1 MYKVTNDIPNKIKQ
15 PAECCIHCGKSY
27 KKRTNL
33 NNHIIICELLQ
44 KGKKSSTYKDD
55 NDEEE
60 PLPSQRKM
68 YQMLIELGK
77 KYNRLEEKVEE
88 MNKYVIKKKKKINVI
103 EWLNSNMVAV
113 MPFDTI
119 IDTII
124 VTDADI
130 KMILENTFYDTLNA
144 IFTRTIYNFKE
155 GECPLFAFVEK
166 QNIFYI
172 FDKDNTWHELS
183 RERLIKFLNKIHMKI
198 LKVFY
203 DWKQTKMDEIKS
215 DDVFATSCDKT
226 MVKLLSIEFNEEPI
240 LAKVR
245 NTMYAKM
252 KTEIKALIEYEFEF

>member
-1 MYKVTNDIPNKIKQ
+1 
-15 PAECCIHCGKSY
+15 
-27 KKRTNL
+27 
-33 NNHIIICELLQ
+33 LLQ
-44 KGKKSSTYKDD
+44 KGKKSSASSKDS
-55 NDEEE
+55 NDEED

-88 MNKYVIKKKKKINVI
+88 MNKYVVKKKKKINVT
-103 EWLNSNMVAV
+103 EWLNANMVPI
-113 MPFDTI
+113 MTFDDIMATI
-119 IDTII
+119 VINDE
-124 VTDADI
+124 DI
-130 KMILENTFYDTLNA
+130 KMILENTFYDTLNV
-144 IFTRTIYNFKE
+144 IFSRTIYNFKE
-155 GECPLFAFVEK
+155 GESPLFAFVEK
-166 QNIFYI
+166 HNVFYI

-203 DWKQTKMDEIKS
+203 DWKQSKMDEIKS

-245 NTMYAKM
+245 NTMYARM